1 MKATILAVLMAIGL
15 PLCCTPTKAQTPSKL
30 TVSRSSVE
38 FGDHDIGTITPTRA
52 DNTLTIRNSGDA
64 AANFSLN
71 LSGLNPKDFS
81 TSSTCGGKV
90 PAKGQCDIT
99 VLFSPGM
106 TIVNGDVGPGL
117 IVRSATLEVKGD
129 SDTVQVQLRGS
140 AFQNLGAS
148 PAVVELAIPWESS
161 VAAPRLVSLTNYTD
175 TQLES
180 VAASV
185 TGNFTEDH
193 AGCAKVNPGN
203 SCAVYVTYPPEA
215 VGRRPRLAGIYSGFG
230 RSTRSDQYARS
241 GASLSQADEGSC
253 AERNNLVLAIRCQHL
268 VPLRPGRTLL
278 P

>member
-1 MKATILAVLMAIGL
+1 
-15 PLCCTPTKAQTPSKL
+15 
-30 TVSRSSVE
+30 
-38 FGDHDIGTITPTRA
+38 
-52 DNTLTIRNSGDA
+52 
-64 AANFSLN
+64 
-71 LSGLNPKDFS
+71 
-81 TSSTCGGKV
+81 
-90 PAKGQCDIT
+90 
-99 VLFSPGM
+99 M

-215 VGRRPRLAGIYSGFG
+215 VGRRPRLAGIYSSFG
-230 RSTRSDQYARS
+230 CSTRSD
-241 GASLSQADEGSC
+241 
-253 AERNNLVLAIRCQHL
+253 
-268 VPLRPGRTLL
+268 
-278 P
+278 